1 MSTHPFDESYTEY
14 LKARDGRSG
23 LRRRVRGLYLAHQ
36 ARQVEGPSIDF
47 GCGLGPLLARLPL
60 GSLGLDINASSIEH
74 CRALGLPAEVY
85 DPESDRYELRAF
97 APGRFRSLIAA
108 HVFEHLEEPTI
119 ALRRLLQ
126 SARRLELNR
135 VVIVVP
141 GERGFRVDRTHRT
154 FLTEVELGAP
164 AVWEGTGFRVRGS
177 HRFPFDWPAIDRW
190 FTYQELH
197 VVFERSA
204 PRGEG

>member
-23 LRRRVRGLYLAHQ
+23 LRRRVRGFYLAHQ
-36 ARQVEGPSIDF
+36 AGQVEGPTIDF
-47 GCGLGPLLARLPL
+47 GCGLGPLLARLPA
-60 GSLGLDINASSIEH
+60 GSLGLDINASSVEH
-74 CRALGLPAEVY
+74 CRAQGLAAEVY
-85 DPESDRYELRAF
+85 DPEVDRYELREL

-108 HVFEHLEEPTI
+108 HVFEHLEEPTA
-119 ALRRLLQ
+119 ALRRILE
-126 SARRLELNR
+126 AATRLGLGR

-154 FLTEVELGAP
+154 FLTERELAAP

-177 HRFPFDWPAIDRW
+177 HRFPFDWRSIDRW

-197 VVFERSA
+197 VIFDRVPA
-204 PRGEG
+204 GA

>member
-14 LKARDGRSG
+14 LKARDGRSW

-36 ARQVEGPSIDF
+36 AGQVEGPTIDF
-47 GCGLGPLLARLPL
+47 GCGLGPLLARLPA
-60 GSLGLDINASSIEH
+60 GSLGLDINASSVEH
-74 CRALGLPAEVY
+74 CRALGLAAEVY
-85 DPESDRYELRAF
+85 DPEVDRYELRQL

-108 HVFEHLEEPTI
+108 HVFEHLEEPTV
-119 ALRRLLQ
+119 ALRRILE
-126 SARRLELNR
+126 AATRLGLGR

-154 FLTEVELGAP
+154 FLTERELTAP
-164 AVWEGTGFRVRGS
+164 AVWDATGFRARGS
-177 HRFPFDWPAIDRW
+177 HRFPFDWRPIDRW

-197 VVFERSA
+197 VVFDRVAS
-204 PRGEG
+204 